1 MPLGS
6 HEPQAYPPARG
17 THEQVCA
24 DPDLFQDTLRE
35 LYDALD
41 IKVAKVMKLGGQE
54 LNLHLLYQR
63 VCWTSACCMY
73 LASVSCPSVYAVCTL
88 VLW

>member
-1 MPLGS
+1 MPLGPP
-6 HEPQAYPPARG
+6 EPQAYPHARG
-17 THEQVCA
+17 THEQVCD

-63 VCWTSACCMY
+63 VRI
-73 LASVSCPSVYAVCTL
+73 P
-88 VLW
+88 

>member
-1 MPLGS
+1 MGPP
-6 HEPQAYPPARG
+6 ETQVYPFARG
-17 THEQVCA
+17 THEQVCD

-54 LNLHLLYQR
+54 LNLHLLYRR
-63 VCWTSACCMY
+63 VRT
-73 LASVSCPSVYAVCTL
+73 
-88 VLW
+88 

>member
-1 MPLGS
+1 MPLGAP
-6 HEPQAYPPARG
+6 EPQAYPPARG
-17 THEQVCA
+17 THEQVCD

-35 LYDALD
+35 LYDSLD

-63 VCWTSACCMY
+63 VRTPSYLYLSFFCLRNAYLPCCQGM
-73 LASVSCPSVYAVCTL
+73 C
-88 VLW
+88 